1 MTKEIKCKK
10 TRDEIYWRE
19 RCIDIIMLNIPIEYH
34 EKAYAYYLRRVIFRT
49 EPLTKVYDELIEE
62 LAKEFDLKI
71 VIGE

>member
-10 TRDEIYWRE
+10 TKDEIYWRE

-34 EKAYAYYLRRVIFRT
+34 QKAYAYYLSRVIFRT
-49 EPLTKVYDELIEE
+49 KSLEKVYDELIEE

-71 VIGE
+71 IIGE